1 MELRQ
6 LEYFCKIADT
16 GSVSEAARR
25 LNMSQPPLSYQL
37 HRLEEELNVKLLSR
51 TSRGVELTEA
61 GRLLYRRAGSLLEY
75 ARSTRDEVSESGK
88 KRVLRMGITSTTVP
102 TILPAITRY
111 ARTHPDVNF
120 EVRDGASMTLLQHLL
135 DGIIDVSVARTP
147 LRLDEVESLALG
159 SEGMIAVSPPEQQVE
174 RDGEITLED
183 LTDCPLILYRR
194 YEALIMNAF
203 ARKGL
208 KTDVFCICDDARD
221 AMLWVGAG
229 LATAVFPRS
238 MSSLCAG
245 LRIRSLAEK
254 ELETQTV
261 LIWKKDGRLSPTA
274 REFIDACREEFGI
287 AK

>member
-37 HRLEEELNVKLLSR
+37 RRLEEELNVKLLSR

-61 GRLLYRRAGSLLEY
+61 GRLLHRRAGSLLEY

-111 ARTHPDVNF
+111 VRSHPDVNF

-135 DGIIDVSVARTP
+135 DGIIDISVARTP
-147 LRLDEVESLALG
+147 LR
-159 SEGMIAVSPPEQQVE
+159 
-174 RDGEITLED
+174 
-183 LTDCPLILYRR
+183 
-194 YEALIMNAF
+194 
-203 ARKGL
+203 
-208 KTDVFCICDDARD
+208 
-221 AMLWVGAG
+221 

-238 MSSLCAG
+238 MSSLCTG
-245 LRIRSLAEK
+245 LRIRPLAEK

-261 LIWKKDGRLSPTA
+261 LIWKRDGRLSSAA

>member
-25 LNMSQPPLSYQL
+25 LNMAQPPLSYQIR
-37 HRLEEELNVKLLSR
+37 RLEEELNVKLLSR
-51 TSRGVELTEA
+51 SSRGVELTEA

-147 LRLDEVESLALG
+147 LRLDEVEALTLG
-159 SEGMIAVSPPEQQVE
+159 SEGMIVVSPPDQRVE
-174 RDGEITLED
+174 REGEIALDD

-194 YEALIMNAF
+194 YEELIMSAF
-203 ARKGL
+203 ARRGL

-229 LATAVFPRS
+229 LATAIFPRS
-238 MSSLCAG
+238 MSSLCAN
-245 LRIRSLAEK
+245 LRIRPLAEK
-254 ELETQTV
+254 ELETQAV
-261 LIWKKDGRLSPTA
+261 LIWKKDGRLSPAA
-274 REFIDACREEFGI
+274 REFIDACREEYAAGR
-287 AK
+287 

>member
-111 ARTHPDVNF
+111 ARSHPDVNF

-147 LRLDEVESLALG
+147 LG

-261 LIWKKDGRLSPTA
+261 LIWKKDGRLSPAA
-274 REFIDACREEFGI
+274 REFIDACREEFDL

>member
-6 LEYFCKIADT
+6 LEYFIKIADT

-37 HRLEEELNVKLLSR
+37 KRLEEELNVKLLAR

-61 GRLLYRRAGSLLEY
+61 GRLLYRRASSLLEY

-111 ARTHPDVNF
+111 ARSHPDVNF
-120 EVRDGASMTLLQHLL
+120 EVHDGASMTLLTLLL

-147 LRLDEVESLALG
+147 LRLDEVESLVLG
-159 SEGMIAVSPPEQQVE
+159 GEGMIAVSPPDQQVE
-174 RDGEITLED
+174 RDGEIMLED
-183 LTDCPLILYRR
+183 LTDGPLILYRR
-194 YEALIMNAF
+194 YEELIMNAF
-203 ARKGL
+203 ARRGL

-229 LATAVFPRS
+229 LATAIFPRS
-238 MSSLCAG
+238 MSSLCTG
-245 LRIRSLAEK
+245 LRIRPIAER

-274 REFIDACREEFGI
+274 REFIDVCAAQYGSGE
-287 AK
+287 

>member
-16 GSVSEAARR
+16 GNVSEAARR

-37 HRLEEELNVKLLSR
+37 RRLEEELNVKLLSR

-111 ARTHPDVNF
+111 ARSHPDVNF

-147 LRLDEVESLALG
+147 LRLDEVEALTLG
-159 SEGMIAVSPPEQQVE
+159 SEGMIAVSPPDQQVE
-174 RDGEITLED
+174 RDGDITLDD
-183 LTDCPLILYRR
+183 LTDDPLILYRR
-194 YEALIMNAF
+194 YEELIMSAF

-245 LRIRSLAEK
+245 LRIRPLAEK

-261 LIWKKDGRLSPTA
+261 LIWKKDGHLSPAA
-274 REFIDACREEFGI
+274 REFIDVCREEFGV
-287 AK
+287 AR

>member
-25 LNMSQPPLSYQL
+25 LNMAQPPLSYQIR
-37 HRLEEELNVKLLSR
+37 RLEEELNVKLLSR
-51 TSRGVELTEA
+51 SSRGVELTEA

-88 KRVLRMGITSTTVP
+88 KRVLRMGITSTPVP

-111 ARTHPDVNF
+111 ARSHPDVNF

-147 LRLDEVESLALG
+147 LRLDEVEALTLG
-159 SEGMIAVSPPEQQVE
+159 SEGMIVVSPPDQQVE
-174 RDGEITLED
+174 REGEIALDD

-194 YEALIMNAF
+194 YEELIMSAF
-203 ARKGL
+203 ARRGL
-208 KTDVFCICDDARD
+208 KTDIFCICDDARD

-229 LATAVFPRS
+229 LATAIFPRS
-238 MSSLCAG
+238 MSSLCAN
-245 LRIRSLAEK
+245 LRIRPLAEK

-261 LIWKKDGRLSPTA
+261 LIWKKDGRLSPAA
-274 REFIDACREEFGI
+274 REFIDACREEYAAGR
-287 AK
+287 

>member
-1 MELRQ
+1 
-6 LEYFCKIADT
+6 
-16 GSVSEAARR
+16 
-25 LNMSQPPLSYQL
+25 
-37 HRLEEELNVKLLSR
+37 
-51 TSRGVELTEA
+51 
-61 GRLLYRRAGSLLEY
+61 
-75 ARSTRDEVSESGK
+75 
-88 KRVLRMGITSTTVP
+88 MGITSTTVP

-111 ARTHPDVNF
+111 ARSHPDVNF

-135 DGIIDVSVARTP
+135 DGIIDISVARTP

-159 SEGMIAVSPPEQQVE
+159 SEGMIVVSPPDQQVE
-174 RDGEITLED
+174 REGEIMLDD

-194 YEALIMNAF
+194 YEELIMSAF

-238 MSSLCAG
+238 MSSLCTG
-245 LRIRSLAEK
+245 LRIRPLAEK

-261 LIWKKDGRLSPTA
+261 LIWKRDGRLSSAA